1 MRKALVIG
9 NRYALEMKAGLE
21 KCRFRVFL
29 HTDLKRN
36 DMYDARDSF
45 IQEKDSNDVVVFY
58 FSGRGVEYKGE
69 QFLIPCEME
78 DPKSESQLKFQT
90 MSVDEVIKNIA
101 KKCNN
106 GLKIIIC
113 DSCRSEYNKVL
124 KDISSRVGNVFSS
137 VHSNYHPDEE
147 KQQGISKAIDV
158 CIEKVS
164 IVRMNA
170 ASRGETADGGA
181 RTNLS
186 SYTKALTENL
196 LIPDQSLLELKI
208 KMDNVLLDCDANA
221 EITFGNSE
229 EIVATFRYIEKN

>member
-1 MRKALVIG
+1 
-9 NRYALEMKAGLE
+9 MKARLE

-36 DMYDARDSF
+36 DMYDALDSF
-45 IQEKDSNDVVVFY
+45 IQEIDSNDVVVFY
-58 FSGRGVEYKGE
+58 FSGHGVEYKGE
-69 QFLIPCEME
+69 QFLVPCEME
-78 DPKSESQLKFQT
+78 DPKSESQLKFKT

-106 GLKIIIC
+106 GRKITIC
-113 DSCRSEYNKVL
+113 DACRSEYNKVL

-137 VHSNYHPDEE
+137 VHSNYHLDEE
-147 KQQGISKAIDV
+147 KQKGASNAIDV
-158 CIEKVS
+158 CIEKVN

-181 RTNLS
+181 CTNSS

-196 LIPDQSLLELKI
+196 LTPGQSLLELKI
-208 KMDNVLLDCDANA
+208 KMDNVLPYCDANA

-229 EIVATFRYIEKN
+229 EIVATFKFIEKY